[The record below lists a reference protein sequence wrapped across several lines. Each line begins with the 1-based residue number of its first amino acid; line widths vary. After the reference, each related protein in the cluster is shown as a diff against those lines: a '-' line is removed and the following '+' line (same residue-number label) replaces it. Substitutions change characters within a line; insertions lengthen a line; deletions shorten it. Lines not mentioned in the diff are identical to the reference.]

1 MKQEVLNKILE
12 QHKLWVTSR
21 ESEGERANL
30 KNANLKGADLSDTDL
45 SDAILMNT
53 NLMNANLSGASL
65 RDADFY
71 NANLT
76 GANLT
81 GANLEDADFYWASLS
96 GAKIDHNIRNCYQFR
111 FATFSPDA
119 LPWLIL
125 HLQWAEDK
133 HTLTIVSESEESVIP
148 CHAALRRLATSG
160 LPSLATEDQNTLN
173 DEHLVWL
180 E

>member
-30 KNANLKGADLSDTDL
+30 KNANLKGADLSDANL
-45 SDAILMNT
+45 SDANLMNA
-53 NLMNANLSGASL
+53 NLMNANLSGAYL

-148 CHAALRRLATSG
+148 YHAALRRLATS
-160 LPSLATEDQNTLN
+160 TLTGRPRTKI
-173 DEHLVWL
+173 H
-180 E
+180 